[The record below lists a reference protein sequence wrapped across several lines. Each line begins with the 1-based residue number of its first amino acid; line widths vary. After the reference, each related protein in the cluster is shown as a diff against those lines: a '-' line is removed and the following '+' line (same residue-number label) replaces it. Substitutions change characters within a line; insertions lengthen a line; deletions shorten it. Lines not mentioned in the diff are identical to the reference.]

1 MYIQLGKNKKDVA
14 SIAECYMVEKGT
26 TGEEAV
32 AAIAAMTEDSWR
44 TMNQACMAMDRV
56 LLPAAQLVVNIARSN
71 EVIYLRGRDGY
82 TFGSHV
88 KDLVTMLFLAP
99 IPL

>member
-1 MYIQLGKNKKDVA
+1 M
-14 SIAECYMVEKGT
+14 MEKGV

-32 AAIAAMTEDSWR
+32 AAIAAMTEDRWR
-44 TMNQACMAMDRV
+44 TMNKACMEMDRA
-56 LLPAAQLVVNIARSN
+56 LLPVAQLVANIARSN
-71 EVIYLRGRDGY
+71 EVIYLHGRDGY

-88 KDLVTMLFLAP
+88 KDLVTALFLDP